1 MYKLLKPFGKISW
14 ETECVGDIVELV
26 GLTGQTAEE
35 RKAELDQKLAECDIL
50 QADVD
55 IKVDEELFNKAPNL
69 KAVFCT
75 SIGLDYV
82 DLDAATRH
90 GVLVAN
96 NPDFCIL
103 AVAEYAVGMMYAL
116 MRNIPRGV
124 DGVKADN
131 WAIRGSLGGAELFGK
146 TLGVVGFGK
155 TGREVAR
162 QAIGIGMS
170 VNCYDPFMNDE
181 LAQKIG
187 AVPMSMEE
195 VLRSADV
202 VTIHVPLMEST
213 RDLIGKEQFGIMKDG
228 VYLVNCARGGIVNE
242 EALLDALKSGKVKGA
257 ALDVLSEEPPKPDHI
272 LLNYE
277 GDNLII
283 TPHIAWY
290 TAEAAVKNHV
300 FYAEQVRDFVQ
311 GRVPKA
317 VANREVLN
325 K

>member
-1 MYKLLKPFGKISW
+1 MYKLLKPFGRISW

-26 GLTGQTAEE
+26 GLESGDHEE
-35 RKAELDQKLAECDIL
+35 RKAELDRKLAECDIL

-55 IKVDEELFNKAPNL
+55 IKVDEELFSKAPNL

-75 SIGLDYV
+75 SIGTDYV
-82 DLDAATRH
+82 DLKAATEH
-90 GVLVAN
+90 GVIVAN

-124 DGVKADN
+124 EGVKEGN

-146 TLGVVGFGK
+146 TLGVIGFGK

-162 QAIGIGMS
+162 QAIGIGMD
-170 VNCYDPFMNDE
+170 VNCYDPFMNEE
-181 LAQKIG
+181 LAAKLG
-187 AVPMSMEE
+187 AKPMTMEE
-195 VLRSADV
+195 VLESADV
-202 VTIHVPLMEST
+202 VTIHVPLMDET
-213 RDLIGKEQFGIMKDG
+213 RNLISAEQFGMMKDG

-242 EALLDALKSGKVKGA
+242 EALLEALKSGKVKGA

-290 TAEAAVKNHV
+290 TAEAAVKNHI
-300 FYAEQVRDFVQ
+300 FYSEQVRDFVE
-311 GRVPKA
+311 GRTPKA
-317 VANREVLN
+317 VANRDVLR
-325 K
+325 